1 MKLRTRFVSD
11 LAHLRA
17 FVCFASVS
25 SINGHRQVFH
35 SSDESG
41 AKKRAQ
47 SWHFIH
53 HPAAMQSALLNRLGE
68 LLREVAEREIAPRF
82 QQLAPSDVVAKPS
95 VEDPHDLVTAADRA
109 AEAQL
114 TLRLPELV
122 PGSSVVGE
130 EAVAADPSVL
140 DRLRGAAPVWVV
152 DPLDGTRN
160 FAAGHGPFGTMV
172 VLVERGVLLA
182 SGIYFSQGDRLFLAE
197 RGLGAYYNGE
207 RIRARTATSGEQ
219 VLAGTV
225 YVRYMPEELAEPLSA
240 RAALH
245 HQVPGVICA
254 AHEYT
259 EVALGRKDYV
269 SYYRL
274 LPWDHAPGA
283 LIVREAGG
291 VARHPD
297 GRDYEVFDTREH
309 TLLAPDEAT
318 WQRARAELFGV
329 SP

>member
-1 MKLRTRFVSD
+1 M
-11 LAHLRA
+11 
-17 FVCFASVS
+17 
-25 SINGHRQVFH
+25 
-35 SSDESG
+35 
-41 AKKRAQ
+41 
-47 SWHFIH
+47 FITCVNEAARR
-53 HPAAMQSALLNRLGE
+53 PTWRCDVIWTTIRAMQSALLHTLDRV
-68 LLREVAEREIAPRF
+68 LREVALAEIAPRF
-82 QQLAPSDVVAKPS
+82 RTLAPGDVIGKPS
-95 VEDPHDLVTAADRA
+95 AEDPNDLVTLADRA

-140 DRLRGAAPVWVV
+140 ERLNGAAPVWIV

-172 VLVERGVLLA
+172 VLVERGTLLVA
-182 SGIYFSQGDRLFLAE
+182 GIYLIEDNRMFLAE
-197 RGLGAYYNGE
+197 RGLGTYRDGE
-207 RIRARTATSGEQ
+207 RVVPGSPSTG
-219 VLAGTV
+219 VLKGTLET
-225 YVRYMPEELAEPLSA
+225 RYMPAELAAPLHERA
-240 RAALH
+240 RGH
-245 HQVPGVICA
+245 ERVPGVTCA

-259 EVALGRKDYV
+259 QIATGQKDYV

-291 VARHPD
+291 VVRHPD
-297 GRDYEVFDTREH
+297 GRDYEVSDTRAA

-318 WQRARAELFGV
+318 WRRVQNELFG
-329 SP
+329 